1 MHSARRRGPCVPDIL
16 DEAEEEY
23 RAERAQQMLARYGW
37 VLGLLGVLVLGAIGG
52 TQAWNWWQQR
62 AALDAAGQYLT
73 IGQAAAAQGAN
84 LRELAGR
91 YDGLAAQAPAG
102 YRTLAR
108 LRAAALKAEAGDR
121 AGALEEWDRL
131 ARDGEVDP
139 LYRDLATLNW
149 ALHGL
154 DEGPGAIDP
163 ATLES
168 RLAPLAGGPWKA
180 SVAELRT
187 LVALRR
193 GDAAAARGLLTG
205 LVADAE
211 APQGVRDRAT
221 RLLAGLG
228 G

>member
-1 MHSARRRGPCVPDIL
+1 MPDIL

-23 RAERAQQMLARYGW
+23 RAERARQMLARYGW
-37 VLGLLGVLVLGAIGG
+37 VIGLLGVLVIGAIGG

-62 AALDAAGQYLT
+62 AAVDAAGKYLA
-73 IGQAAAAQGAN
+73 IGQAAAAQGAD
-84 LRELAGR
+84 LTTLAGR
-91 YDGLAAQAPAG
+91 YHGLAAQAPIG

-108 LRAAALKAEAGDR
+108 LRAAALKAETGDR

-131 ARDGEVDP
+131 AHDTEVDP

-154 DEGPGAIDP
+154 DDGPGGIDP

-168 RLAPLAGGPWKA
+168 RLAPLANGPWKA
-180 SVAELRT
+180 SVAEVRA

-193 GDAAAARGLLTG
+193 GDAPAALGLLTT
-205 LVADAE
+205 LVADAQ
-211 APQGVRDRAT
+211 APQGVRDRAQ

>member
-1 MHSARRRGPCVPDIL
+1 MTRDPRRGRCVPDIL
-16 DEAEEEY
+16 NEAEEEY

-37 VLGLLGVLVLGAIGG
+37 IIGAVALLVVAGLGGRE
-52 TQAWNWWQQR
+52 AWRWNER
-62 AALDAAGQYLT
+62 REAAAAAETYLAAGR
-73 IGQAAAAQGAN
+73 AAAAQGAD
-84 LRELAGR
+84 LRSVVGQYDALAK
-91 YDGLAAQAPAG
+91 DAPAG

-108 LRAAALKAEAGDR
+108 LRAAALKAESGDR
-121 AGALEEWDRL
+121 AGALAEWDAL
-131 ARDGEVDP
+131 ARDGGVDS

-154 DEGPGAIDP
+154 DEGPGGIDP

-168 RLAPLAGGPWKA
+168 RLAPLANGPWKA
-180 SVAELRT
+180 SVAELRA

-193 GDAAAARGLLTG
+193 GDAAAARGLLTP
-205 LVADAE
+205 LVADLQ
-211 APQGVRDRAT
+211 APQGVRDRAQ